1 MKGIALKMSMLP
13 QDKRPKTVVL
23 QHDLGIG
30 DLIFRLPYIR
40 AIAEQSRGGKIV
52 LIARPTCRAH
62 DLLRAEPFV
71 DAIIDYD
78 RWRKEDMRG
87 RHRGLLG
94 HWRLMREIRQRSFE
108 RIVIFSGRVRYGL
121 LATLAGIPVRIG
133 YGGFGFSRLQRLF
146 LNRKPYI
153 RPYRGPCNS
162 NYQLGTAL
170 ALAHNFANVPL
181 VPRLLVPQE
190 MEQHWAAELSM
201 LPQRRFA
208 FAMGASD
215 KAKDWGWQ
223 NFAQLAETILR
234 EGHSVICLGGKAEES
249 LLENLWQQVAPELR
263 DNLRVLTP
271 PSVLDSAAIARN
283 CCCCIGND
291 TGMVNVA
298 AACDIPVVLLI
309 GNRPPLCHDPAIHSV
324 KASSVAAISL
334 SHVLDALTAIAMDP
348 KDM

>member
-1 MKGIALKMSMLP
+1 MTMN
-13 QDKRPKTVVL
+13 DFDNRPKTVIL

-40 AIAEQSRGGKIV
+40 AIAQQSQGGQAT
-52 LIARPTCRAH
+52 LIARPTCRPH
-62 DLLRAEPFV
+62 DLLRAEPSV
-71 DAIIDYD
+71 EAIVEYD
-78 RWRKEDMRG
+78 RWRKEDKRG

-94 HWRLMREIRQRSFE
+94 HWRLMREVRQGHFD
-108 RIVIFSGRVRYGL
+108 RIVIFSGRIRYGL
-121 LATLAGIPVRIG
+121 LAVLAGIPVRIG

-146 LNRKPYI
+146 LNRGPYI
-153 RPYRGPCNS
+153 RPYSGPCNS

-170 ALAHNFANVPL
+170 ALANSFADVPL
-181 VPRLLVPQE
+181 VPRLQVPQD
-190 MEQHWAAELSM
+190 MEQHWATELSM
-201 LPQRRFA
+201 LPKRRFV

-223 NFAQLAETILR
+223 NFAQLAEAILR
-234 EGHSVICLGGKAEES
+234 EGHAVICLGGKAEEP

-263 DNLRVLTP
+263 GNLRVLAP

-298 AACDIPVVLLI
+298 AACGIPVVLLI

-324 KASSVAAISL
+324 KAPSVAAITL
-334 SHVLDALTAIAMDP
+334 SDVLNALTAIAVVPRDV
-348 KDM
+348 